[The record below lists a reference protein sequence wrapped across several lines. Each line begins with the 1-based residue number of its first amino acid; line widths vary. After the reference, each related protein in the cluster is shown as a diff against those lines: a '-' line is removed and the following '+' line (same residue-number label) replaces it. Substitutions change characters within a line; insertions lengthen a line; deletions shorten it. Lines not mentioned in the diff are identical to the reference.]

1 MARPG
6 RVLIGAIG
14 LAVLLPFHA
23 SPDSTPSEGPSE
35 LVASLGRLNEDIE
48 PAELWTIFG
57 RCEAELREGS
67 PSATPAL
74 LALRALCPPY
84 AEKLAETAMGSE
96 RESLLARLQEDGEE
110 WLQAALVKG
119 LLTARVADRLADL
132 PQAVSGAAPSSR
144 TPLEL
149 PKALADA
156 VPELQDAWRLHQ
168 ALDAA
173 YLDLVRAADRD
184 EKNGLSFFEHR
195 SEFDAAIVGLLRGE
209 VSAAQAIAV
218 LTRFRWGGGCGFGSQ
233 VLNDPRN
240 LALLLALLGTGDR
253 HAAAG
258 ALLRVRVAG
267 APPPARLKEGWDRE
281 ALGRLGFD
289 WEAVALGQV
298 LLGWGDTAKDVAR
311 HGSARAARLL
321 WQAHSLS
328 TGDEGPPLEEDE
340 AYLHA
345 LAALVAPTNRCSA
358 YATSSSNDVVR
369 SPDAPLVEA
378 DVEAEVLGLLARK
391 VGHDASLSEA
401 ETAAHLLLKACRP
414 ESLPAFR
421 RMARSPYARVREPG
435 ALALRA
441 LGERPP
447 PARSNPPVVVQV
459 AVNAS
464 PLHGRVNYEL
474 SRSSH
479 EVYAGSASSTAEARS
494 GVLHLDRD
502 PFLDRKAVVKTVTVG
517 SESMTRPDDLWFS
530 ATLPR
535 PRDLDATL
543 RVDVE
548 TQALTLVCPQ
558 AETMPLTITLEAEQE
573 TWGERTFTPILYGV
587 TLGPGPASVAF
598 PRLQRG
604 RYRWMVVGPEG
615 EVWQSDELSLGRKPL
630 TSTCGPLQSFE
641 PGILIAEDGE
651 SPDR

>member
-1 MARPG
+1 
-6 RVLIGAIG
+6 
-14 LAVLLPFHA
+14 
-23 SPDSTPSEGPSE
+23 
-35 LVASLGRLNEDIE
+35 
-48 PAELWTIFG
+48 
-57 RCEAELREGS
+57 
-67 PSATPAL
+67 
-74 LALRALCPPY
+74 
-84 AEKLAETAMGSE
+84 
-96 RESLLARLQEDGEE
+96 
-110 WLQAALVKG
+110 
-119 LLTARVADRLADL
+119 
-132 PQAVSGAAPSSR
+132 
-144 TPLEL
+144 
-149 PKALADA
+149 
-156 VPELQDAWRLHQ
+156 
-168 ALDAA
+168 
-173 YLDLVRAADRD
+173 
-184 EKNGLSFFEHR
+184 
-195 SEFDAAIVGLLRGE
+195 
-209 VSAAQAIAV
+209 
-218 LTRFRWGGGCGFGSQ
+218 
-233 VLNDPRN
+233 
-240 LALLLALLGTGDR
+240 
-253 HAAAG
+253 
-258 ALLRVRVAG
+258 
-267 APPPARLKEGWDRE
+267 
-281 ALGRLGFD
+281 
-289 WEAVALGQV
+289 AVALGQV

-328 TGDEGPPLEEDE
+328 TGEDGPPLEEDE

-345 LAALVAPTNRCSA
+345 LAGLVAPTDRCPA

-378 DVEAEVLGLLARK
+378 DVEAVVLGLLARK

-447 PARSNPPVVVQV
+447 PTRSNPPVVVQV

-464 PLHGRVNYEL
+464 PLDGRVSYKL
-474 SRSSH
+474 SRSSD
-479 EVYAGSASSTAEARS
+479 EMYAEWESSTAEARS

-502 PFLDRKAVVKTVTVG
+502 PFLDRKTVVKTVTVG

-558 AETMPLTITLEAEQE
+558 AETMPLTIILEAEQKL
-573 TWGERTFTPILYGV
+573 WGEPTFTPILYGL
-587 TLGPGPASVAF
+587 TLGPGPTSVAF

-604 RYRWMVVGPEG
+604 RYQWRVVGPEG
-615 EVWQSDELSLGRKPL
+615 EVWESDELSLGHKPL
-630 TSTCGPLQSFE
+630 TSTCAALQSFE